1 MSMTSTHLRDA
12 VEGSAATERQSDQ
25 AFEQIK
31 RDIILC
37 RLAPGTRFSEA
48 ELSQLLGLGRA
59 ATRAALTRLGDTGL
73 IQPIPRHGYVVTP
86 ITMASIRELF
96 ELRLIIEPAAAALA
110 TGKVDVTQLRAINI
124 APQHAGSEGEQLAFV
139 DSNRAFHRA
148 IAAATGNRRLI
159 ALLESIGDEM
169 QRLVHL
175 GLFGAASKESEREA
189 ADRQHEE
196 LIEALASGDADAVRE
211 AARNHVE
218 HARSQAI
225 GGLMSVDWP
234 VPLR

>member
-1 MSMTSTHLRDA
+1 MARAQATQATEL
-12 VEGSAATERQSDQ
+12 SASTERQSDQ

-31 RDIILC
+31 RGIILC

-48 ELSQLLGLGRA
+48 ELSAMLGLGRA

-96 ELRLIIEPAAAALA
+96 ELRLILEPAAAALA
-110 TGKVDVTQLRAINI
+110 TGKVDIARLRAINS
-124 APQHAGSEGEQLAFV
+124 APQQAVSESEQLAFV
-139 DSNRAFHRA
+139 DSNRAFHRT
-148 IAAATGNRRLI
+148 IVAATGNRRLF
-159 ALLESIGDEM
+159 ALLEDIGDEM

-175 GLFGAASKESEREA
+175 GLFGGASKDIERHA

-196 LIEALASGDADAVRE
+196 LIAALASGDAEAARE
-211 AARNHVE
+211 AARRHVE
-218 HARSQAI
+218 HARGLAI
-225 GGLMSVDWP
+225 EALMNADWP
-234 VPLR
+234 VPIG